1 MSMIHFE
8 TDVVQIPVWV
18 SDLGSFR
25 RWMDSDEAPEKATV
39 SYLAGEVRIDM
50 SKEQLYSHN
59 RVKTEFARV
68 LATLAWSGLL
78 SFGILKAI
86 DVTIGLR
93 VPKTD
98 EQEGLDLSEN
108 GELAYGVFGGTMVE
122 PRESLPSAPSPAH
135 APLLVPTE
143 S

>member
-1 MSMIHFE
+1 MKSKVPVDDAL
-8 TDVVQIPVWV
+8 DVFGVHGMAGIFGA
-18 SDLGSFR
+18 L
-25 RWMDSDEAPEKATV
+25 ATGLFANV
-39 SYLAGEVRIDM
+39 AVNSAGANGLFHGNPKLVLI
-50 SKEQLYSHN
+50 QG
-59 RVKTEFARV
+59 AGV
-68 LATLAWSGLL
+68 LATLAWSGIL

-93 VPKTD
+93 VAKTD

-122 PRESLPSAPSPAH
+122 PREALPPHPSPVLH